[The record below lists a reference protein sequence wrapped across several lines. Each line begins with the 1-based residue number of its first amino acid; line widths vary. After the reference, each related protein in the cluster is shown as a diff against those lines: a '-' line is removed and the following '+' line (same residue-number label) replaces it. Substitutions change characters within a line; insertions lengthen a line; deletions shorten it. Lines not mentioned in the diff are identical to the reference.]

1 MTVTEAPV
9 VARSVYLR
17 MVIRV
22 GLLGALA
29 YVFAASIGMVETFS
43 TKNVID
49 PILSLGYTVLIAIA
63 LWTGYR
69 AARIVSR
76 EREIGLG
83 ERVLYGAIAG
93 LTAGLAASVYLVWIN
108 NFVVREIFSNISPT
122 LIELLNLEGGLGTGI
137 ALAVGGGVIG
147 GALGAALTGLSPLMR
162 RALVGS
168 LLWVMIVGFLEIIIS
183 QVLRELHLGFIVGLA
198 IPTVAALVLSRVL
211 RRGVLL
217 ALSMVASVAL
227 GVYAAISLESVSLS
241 MEFVSDFL
249 YESQVGG
256 RPLTIAAAI
265 VVFVLA
271 FAITVL
277 TERPRKEFR
286 ARMTAMEPEERQR
299 WLFGAV
305 VIFVGLG
312 VFLPMLLGSVVNELL
327 ATTGLFLLMGLGLN
341 IVIGYAGLLDLG
353 YVAFFAVGA
362 YTTAILTSPLS
373 NVSFDWG
380 FIATPLNFW
389 EALPFV
395 VIAAAIAGI
404 LVGTPVIRM
413 RGDYLAIV
421 TLGFGEIARILFLS
435 DWLSGT
441 TGGAQGISRVPSIP
455 LGFTEIKG
463 TDQQM
468 IFYAVFFFVL
478 IAAYISWRLQDSRI
492 GRSWMAMREDEQ
504 VAETMGVNIVRAK
517 LQAFVI
523 GAIIASF
530 SGALFAVKFGTIF
543 PASFSLIVS
552 ITVLVLIIVG
562 GMGNIPGV
570 AVGALVMIGVLG
582 GRNSPGLLREFEG
595 FKLLIYGALLILM
608 MLKRPE
614 GLLPSRR
621 RARELHQDE
630 ALQDVW
636 LRGQASGENDK
647 DDS

>member
-1 MTVTEAPV
+1 MAVSEAPPV
-9 VARSVYLR
+9 DRRKVLR
-17 MVIRV
+17 A
-22 GLLGALA
+22 GLLGGLGF
-29 YVFAASIGMVETFS
+29 VFVSTIGMVETFS

-49 PILSLGYTVLIAIA
+49 PILSLGYTVLMSIAV
-63 LWTGYR
+63 WTGYR
-69 AARIVSR
+69 GAKAAAVDREARAAERILSGAAA
-76 EREIGLG
+76 GLVG
-83 ERVLYGAIAG
+83 GLVGAIY
-93 LTAGLAASVYLVWIN
+93 VVWIN
-108 NFVVREIFSNISPT
+108 TFVVREVLSNISPR
-122 LIELLNLEGGLGTGI
+122 LIELLNFGGGMGSGITLAIVGGLVGG
-137 ALAVGGGVIG
+137 AVG
-147 GALGAALTGLSPLMR
+147 ALLSLASPLMR
-162 RALVGS
+162 RALIGAF
-168 LLWVMIVGFLEIIIS
+168 LWVLIVGFLEVVIS
-183 QVLRELHLGFIVGLA
+183 QILRELHLGFIVGLA
-198 IPTVAALVLSRVL
+198 IPSVAALVLGRFL
-211 RRGVLL
+211 QRGPALVFGLL
-217 ALSMVASVAL
+217 AAVAL
-227 GVYAAISLESVSLS
+227 GIYSAINLESVGLS
-241 MEFVSDFL
+241 MTFLIDFL
-249 YESQVGG
+249 YESRVGG
-256 RPLTIAAAI
+256 RALTTPAAAVI
-265 VVFVLA
+265 FVLA
-271 FAITVL
+271 FVL
-277 TERPRKEFR
+277 VVVTERPRKR
-286 ARMTAMEPEERQR
+286 ARARIAAMDPEERQR
-299 WLFGAV
+299 WLFGGVAV
-305 VIFVGLG
+305 FLGLG
-312 VFLPMLLGSVVNELL
+312 IFLPMLLGSVVNELL
-327 ATTGLFLLMGLGLN
+327 ATTGIFLLMGLGLN

-373 NVSFDWG
+373 KVSFDWG

-389 EALPFV
+389 EAMPFV
-395 VIAAAIAGI
+395 IVAAAIAGI
-404 LVGTPVIRM
+404 IVGTPVIRM

-441 TGGAQGISRVPSIP
+441 TGGAQGISRIPSIP

-530 SGALFAVKFGTIF
+530 SGAVFAVKFGTIF

-552 ITVLVLIIVG
+552 ITVLVVIIVG

-636 LRGQASGENDK
+636 LRAAAAGEHDE
-647 DDS
+647 DGS

>member
-1 MTVTEAPV
+1 MAITEAPPTT
-9 VARSVYLR
+9 SVDLR
-17 MVIRV
+17 KVLRA
-22 GLLGALA
+22 GLLGALGF
-29 YVFAASIGMVETFS
+29 VFVATIGMVETFS

-49 PILSLGYTVLIAIA
+49 PILSLGYTVLMAIA
-63 LWTGYR
+63 VWTGYR
-69 AARIVSR
+69 GAKAAAADREAGAGERILYGSAAGL
-76 EREIGLG
+76 IGGLG
-83 ERVLYGAIAG
+83 AALYVI
-93 LTAGLAASVYLVWIN
+93 WIN
-108 NFVVREIFSNISPT
+108 TFVVREVLSNVSPR
-122 LIELLNLEGGLGTGI
+122 LIELLNLGGGMGSGI
-137 ALAVGGGVIG
+137 TLAIVGGVVGGAVG
-147 GALGAALTGLSPLMR
+147 ALLSLASPLMR
-162 RALVGS
+162 RALIGS
-168 LLWVMIVGFLEIIIS
+168 FLWVLIVGFLEVVIS
-183 QVLRELHLGFIVGLA
+183 QILRELHLGFIVGLA
-198 IPTVAALVLSRVL
+198 IPTVAALVHTRVL
-211 RRGVLL
+211 RQGPALILGLL
-217 ALSMVASVAL
+217 ASVAV
-227 GVYAAISLESVSLS
+227 GVVAAINLESVGLS
-241 MEFVSDFL
+241 MTFLIDFV
-249 YESQVGG
+249 YESRVGG
-256 RPLTIAAAI
+256 RALTTPAAVA
-265 VVFVLA
+265 VFVLA
-271 FAITVL
+271 FVL
-277 TERPRKEFR
+277 VVVTEGPRTR
-286 ARMTAMEPEERQR
+286 ARARVAAMDPEERQR

-305 VIFVGLG
+305 AVFLGLG

-327 ATTGLFLLMGLGLN
+327 ATTGIFLLMGLGLN

-362 YTTAILTSPLS
+362 YATAILTSPLS
-373 NVSFDWG
+373 KVSFDWG

-389 EALPFV
+389 EAMPFV
-395 VIAAAIAGI
+395 IVAAAIAGI

-435 DWLSGT
+435 DWLTGT
-441 TGGAQGISRVPSIP
+441 TGGAQGVSRIPSIP

-478 IAAYISWRLQDSRI
+478 IAAYISWRLQDSRT

-552 ITVLVLIIVG
+552 ITVLVVIIVG

-595 FKLLIYGALLILM
+595 FKLLIYGGLLILM

-630 ALQDVW
+630 ALQDAW
-636 LRGQASGENDK
+636 LRAEASGE
-647 DDS
+647 DDARSES